1 MNSTPPKIL
10 NGYVLEN
17 EFYHFSG
24 NAQWTFAE
32 KDEKQWF
39 VKRFTDPVRP
49 DKHGEL
55 DPEYIEQ
62 LRKAFHRFCVNKLL
76 LYAAVNC
83 CDNGNI
89 VTIESVFCA
98 ENRCHVVTERIPVDE
113 TFTMEEIVSLRKEEK
128 YLLMKVLAD
137 SVARLH
143 QKHIVYAD
151 IRPDNVLL
159 KRGIKG
165 NLIPKLIDFDGSY
178 FEGKQPPAEGLPIS
192 VSYLAPETAKV
203 YYEGETLRLST
214 KVDVFSLGLLFHQY
228 WTGELPWFDENEYD
242 YAFDAAMNGPGLE
255 ISPHIP
261 QELASLLSKMFAAQP
276 KDRPDMNEVLRTLK
290 QITGD
295 VGEHESE
302 TEGKEPKSRGFVTSI
317 APKQPVD
324 VSKVE
329 GEEVQEKLK
338 MLNYIT
344 KESEATALEN
354 SIVEEIMEAEKL
366 IKREFDFSVSEEDDP
381 HETAKSGRKEAEAAP
396 PETITDSFY
405 DGLRPVTHI

>member
-17 EFYHFSG
+17 EFYHFGG

-32 KDEKQWF
+32 KNEKQWF

-151 IRPDNVLL
+151 IRPDNVIL
-159 KRGIKG
+159 KRGRKG

>member
-39 VKRFTDPVRP
+39 IKRFTDPVRP
-49 DKHGEL
+49 DERGEL
-55 DPEYIEQ
+55 EPEYIEQ

-165 NLIPKLIDFDGSY
+165 NLIPKLVWSLISQKLRKHGSRCMRC
-178 FEGKQPPAEGLPIS
+178 LTIIIS
-192 VSYLAPETAKV
+192 MK
-203 YYEGETLRLST
+203 
-214 KVDVFSLGLLFHQY
+214 
-228 WTGELPWFDENEYD
+228 
-242 YAFDAAMNGPGLE
+242 
-255 ISPHIP
+255 
-261 QELASLLSKMFAAQP
+261 
-276 KDRPDMNEVLRTLK
+276 
-290 QITGD
+290 
-295 VGEHESE
+295 
-302 TEGKEPKSRGFVTSI
+302 
-317 APKQPVD
+317 
-324 VSKVE
+324 
-329 GEEVQEKLK
+329 
-338 MLNYIT
+338 
-344 KESEATALEN
+344 
-354 SIVEEIMEAEKL
+354 
-366 IKREFDFSVSEEDDP
+366 
-381 HETAKSGRKEAEAAP
+381 
-396 PETITDSFY
+396 
-405 DGLRPVTHI
+405 

>member
-1 MNSTPPKIL
+1 M
-10 NGYVLEN
+10 
-17 EFYHFSG
+17 
-24 NAQWTFAE
+24 
-32 KDEKQWF
+32 
-39 VKRFTDPVRP
+39 
-49 DKHGEL
+49 
-55 DPEYIEQ
+55 
-62 LRKAFHRFCVNKLL
+62 
-76 LYAAVNC
+76 
-83 CDNGNI
+83 
-89 VTIESVFCA
+89 
-98 ENRCHVVTERIPVDE
+98 DE
-113 TFTMEEIVSLRKEEK
+113 TFTMEESVSLRKEEK

>member
-39 VKRFTDPVRP
+39 IKRFTDPVRP
-49 DKHGEL
+49 DKRGEL
-55 DPEYIEQ
+55 EPEYIEQ

-113 TFTMEEIVSLRKEEK
+113 AATMEEIVGLRKEEK

-137 SVARLH
+137 SMSRLH

-192 VSYLAPETAKV
+192 ISYLAPETARICFDK
-203 YYEGETLRLST
+203 ERLLLTT

-242 YAFDAAMNGPGLE
+242 YAFAAAMNGPGLK

-261 QELASLLSKMFAAQP
+261 SELAALLSKMLAAQP
-276 KDRPDMNEVLRTLK
+276 EDRPDMNEVLRTLK

-295 VGEHESE
+295 VEEHGSE
-302 TEGKEPKSRGFVTSI
+302 TSGREPKSRGFVTSI
-317 APKQPVD
+317 VAKQPVD

-329 GEEVQEKLK
+329 GEGVQEKLK
-338 MLNYIT
+338 KLQYIT
-344 KESEATALEN
+344 KESESVSREN

-366 IKREFDFSVSEEDDP
+366 IKWGYDSSASEEDDP
-381 HETAKSGRKEAEAAP
+381 HETAKAERKEAEAAP